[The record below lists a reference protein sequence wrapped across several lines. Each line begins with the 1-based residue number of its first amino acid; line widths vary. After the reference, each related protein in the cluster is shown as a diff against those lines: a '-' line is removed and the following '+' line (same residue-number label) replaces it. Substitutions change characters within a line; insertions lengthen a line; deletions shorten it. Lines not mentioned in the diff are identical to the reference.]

1 LSPPAVETPDILV
14 RIVDKIRAEE
24 GRSFE
29 NFSPSSFPLAD
40 RTPPRDIAAALEAA
54 FTVIAEIKKGSPS
67 RGIIRTNLDP
77 VRLARDYESGGAG
90 AISVVT
96 EKNFFFGDKEYL
108 GRVRDAVALPVLRKD
123 FIIHPFQV
131 FESYNLGADFI
142 LLIAAIL
149 AEDELGRLIRS
160 CRSLGMEALV
170 EVHDDADLERAL
182 GADPRPRIIGVNNRN
197 LRNFSVD
204 WTRSFKLRDSIPAG
218 IRVISESGIGS
229 AGQLLALKDAGFA
242 GALVGE
248 HLLNQERPGQAL
260 KEMIHGQA

>member
-1 LSPPAVETPDILV
+1 LPPPAVETPDILV
-14 RIVDKIRAEE
+14 RIVDRIRVEE
-24 GRSFE
+24 GRRFE
-29 NFSPSSFPLAD
+29 SFSPLSFPLVE
-40 RTPPRDIAAALEAA
+40 RTPPRDIAAALAA
-54 FTVIAEIKKGSPS
+54 SFTVIAEIKKGSPS
-67 RGIIRTNLDP
+67 RGIIRADFDP
-77 VRLARDYESGGAG
+77 VRLARDYETGGAG

-96 EKNFFFGDKEYL
+96 EKNYFFGAKEHL
-108 GRVRDAVALPVLRKD
+108 RRVRDAVALPVLRKD

-131 FESYNLGADFI
+131 FESFNLGADFI

-149 AEDELGRLIRS
+149 SGDELGLLVRF

-197 LRNFSVD
+197 LRDFSID
-204 WTRSFKLRDSIPAG
+204 WTRSLKLRGSIPAG

-229 AGQLLALKDAGFA
+229 AEQLRALKAAGFA

-248 HLLNQERPGQAL
+248 HLLKQERPGQAL
-260 KEMIHGQA
+260 KEMIHGPA